1 MCIRDSSL
9 PAIALGLEPA
19 DDDVMSRPP
28 RNKEDSIFSNGLL
41 SKIIFR
47 GLLLGLTTLAV
58 FVTFIN
64 LYGDLATARTGALVT
79 LVLTQLIHVFEC
91 KSEERSIF
99 GVHYFNNW
107 KLIGAVAVSTG
118 VLLVCLYHPILR
130 LVMRTVAL
138 SGMQQRLVFGYSMA
152 AVSYTHR
159 DVYKRQPWRR
169 PPAPFLPAEQCAG
182 AADPPSFGCFGS
194 APAAE
199 GFGPPV
205 P

>member
-1 MCIRDSSL
+1 MFVGMLMGLPVVLLPIQILLVNLVTDSL

-47 GLLLGLTTLAV
+47 GLFLGLTTLAV

-79 LVLTQLIHVFEC
+79 LVFTQLIHVFEC

-99 GVHYFNNW
+99 GVRYFNNW
-107 KLIGAVAVSTG
+107 KLIGAVAVSTA
-118 VLLVCLYHPILR
+118 VLLFCLYHPILR

-138 SGMQQRLVFGYSMA
+138 SGMQLLMVFGYSMA
-152 AVSYTHR
+152 VPVLSALFHR
-159 DVYKRQPWRR
+159 MRRQ
-169 PPAPFLPAEQCAG
+169 
-182 AADPPSFGCFGS
+182 
-194 APAAE
+194 
-199 GFGPPV
+199 
-205 P
+205 